1 MDAIGFWY
9 SGKESVCLCRRCKRL
24 RFDPCVRKIPWSTK
38 WQPNPVFLPGKF
50 HGERSLALGDY
61 SPWGHKE
68 LDTTEQTGMHKIL
81 WFPNLHT

>member
-50 HGERSLALGDY
+50 HGERSLALGGY